1 MDAETLAFTPAV
13 TVAEL
18 IRTKQ
23 LSPVEYM
30 QALLDGSNALEPT
43 GQRVRAISM
52 PTGDG
57 RGEAR
62 PRPR

>member
-23 LSPVEYM
+23 LSP
-30 QALLDGSNALEPT
+30 SNTCKPCWIASN
-43 GQRVRAISM
+43 GWNHV
-52 PTGDG
+52 
-57 RGEAR
+57 
-62 PRPR
+62 